1 MLLQIWDTGLG
12 GDSDG
17 GHYHDPRYTPKDN
30 PTGPSDEHYLAPPNN
45 SNIDQYSVPQ
55 QHDVINNSTPHPVA
69 VGNRYSVPPH
79 SIIHGLIND
88 QMKHNECY
96 SVPHTDNSTPQPTTT
111 EDQYSIPRHDE
122 LTPRQS
128 GVDECYSVPRTAEDQ
143 YSIPRHSMISPHQ
156 IEPDEHYSAPRTN
169 NSTPQPITEDQ
180 YSIPC
185 RNDLTPHQIKAD
197 ECYSVPRTADDQYS
211 IPRHSMIDPHQIDE
225 HYSAPRTDNS
235 TPQPITEDQYSIPR
249 TAGDQY
255 SIPRNS
261 LISPHQIEPDEHYS
275 APRTDNSTQTITKDQ
290 YSIPCRNDPTPHQSK
305 ADEFYSV
312 PRTAEDQYSV
322 PTHDT
327 TNESLI
333 HQIEPDEHYSAP
345 HTPKPPKV
353 KDRYG
358 PRQRMR
364 SNTNPAR
371 FASDDM
377 HVPSNINS
385 KKKTLVRQITID
397 QSTISDSRITKD
409 DDDYAVP
416 TPCGRK
422 NGVRSNYTYIYTCTY
437 VV

>member
-17 GHYHDPRYTPKDN
+17 GHYHDPRYTLKDN

-55 QHDVINNSTPHPVA
+55 QHDAINTTPHPVA

-79 SIIHGLIND
+79 SIIHGSIDD

-111 EDQYSIPRHDE
+111 EDQYSIPHHDE
-122 LTPRQS
+122 LTPHQS

-143 YSIPRHSMISPHQ
+143 YSIPRHSMISPHR
-156 IEPDEHYSAPRTN
+156 IEP
-169 NSTPQPITEDQ
+169 
-180 YSIPC
+180 
-185 RNDLTPHQIKAD
+185 
-197 ECYSVPRTADDQYS
+197 
-211 IPRHSMIDPHQIDE
+211 DE

-275 APRTDNSTQTITKDQ
+275 APRTDNSTSQPITEDQ
-290 YSIPCRNDPTPHQSK
+290 YSIPCRKDPTPHQSK
-305 ADEFYSV
+305 ANEFYSV
-312 PRTAEDQYSV
+312 PRTVEDQYSV

-333 HQIEPDEHYSAP
+333 HQVEPDEHYSAP

-353 KDRYG
+353 RDRYG

-364 SNTNPAR
+364 SNTNPPR

-377 HVPSNINS
+377 YVAPNINS
-385 KKKTLVRQITID
+385 KKNALVRQTTFD

-416 TPCGRK
+416 TPRSRK
-422 NGVRSNYTYIYTCTY
+422 NGVCNSYTYIHVYICSIMITK
-437 VV
+437 